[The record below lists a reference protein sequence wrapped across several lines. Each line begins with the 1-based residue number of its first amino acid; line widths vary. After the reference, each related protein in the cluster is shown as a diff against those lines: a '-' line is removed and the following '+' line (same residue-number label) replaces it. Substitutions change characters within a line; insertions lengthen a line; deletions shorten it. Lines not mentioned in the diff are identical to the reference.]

1 MAKER
6 MDFYAIVSI
15 FDVIFRFIIALI
27 ISLTDYDSLFIYG
40 ILLFRSFI
48 GKFLPLCRIL
58 QDKVPRNEAAQ
69 VL

>member
-1 MAKER
+1 MILMTIQIPFVGAIMAKER

-48 GKFLPLCRIL
+48 GRIS
-58 QDKVPRNEAAQ
+58 PSM
-69 VL
+69 